1 MAKTEVNMRCV
12 KACPGFMG
20 RFVLAIFACC
30 AVSLSLSAE
39 DDGFRFEWSRARI
52 DGTRTGCVTP
62 LADDIGK
69 SVGTVSGSEYH
80 APNGR
85 IFKGGTVA
93 DVVSVVLA
101 AQPAMAPVKKA
112 IGRSS
117 GPMILA
123 EPECALSN
131 LFIDTIMAA
140 VEKRS
145 GRHVD
150 VGIGNF
156 GGIRVDMPGGDILLD
171 DILSMF
177 PFSNTIVYV
186 ALKGRDL
193 RALLEQMAATRVQ
206 VLGGVRIVV
215 SDGRL
220 VSATIG
226 GEPLDDDRVYG
237 VATISFLLDGGDN
250 LHVGRNALEIIN
262 YDDINII
269 DIMLEYIHAETAA
282 GREISYSTDGRVKI
296 ME

>member
-1 MAKTEVNMRCV
+1 MAEAEMRVSVNHC
-12 KACPGFMG
+12 FMK
-20 RFVLAIFACC
+20 LA
-30 AVSLSLSAE
+30 AVFCMMVFPSAWLAAG
-39 DDGFRFEWSRARI
+39 DDGFRMEWSRTVM
-52 DGTRTGCVTP
+52 DGSRTGCVSP
-62 LADDIGK
+62 SADNVPETVGRVKGRKYFSPRGK
-69 SVGTVSGSEYH
+69 VY
-80 APNGR
+80 
-85 IFKGGTVA
+85 KGGTAYAVA
-93 DVVSVVLA
+93 SVVLD
-101 AQPAMAPVKKA
+101 AQPVMAPVKKV
-112 IGRSS
+112 IGHS
-117 GPMILA
+117 PEAMILA
-123 EPECALSN
+123 APESALSN